1 MHLPSILAEHRLLP
15 DSLIRYGIR
24 KQLATHSQWLEKNPR
39 TTDSWIEELNSRVI
53 AESSEQSKEQHYEVP
68 TDYFN
73 LALGPHLKYSCC
85 IWDENTDS
93 LEKAEEAD
101 TYRKSGKP
109 LGPLHGMPVAIKDI
123 IGTYDMPTEC
133 GTVFRKKMS
142 NSQDSEI
149 VNLLKNSGAI
159 IMGKT
164 VTCELAYIHPS
175 KTKNPHDYSRTP
187 GGSSSGSAAAV
198 AAHMAPLS
206 VGSQTGG
213 SVIRPASYCGV
224 VGYKPS
230 YGLISRNGVLKVS
243 DKLDTM
249 GVFGKSVKDVALL
262 AKSLIRKD
270 LHDPSTIYFA
280 ADNMIQECEK
290 GPVFDPKFIFYKTK
304 NWKNINKKSQQA
316 FEFLIKNFKKNIEV
330 FDTPSYFDDIPKYH
344 QIIHE
349 VDMAN
354 NFQVYYKK
362 DKTKL
367 SKEMREAI
375 ARGLKYSAKEYGD
388 ASDFM
393 KQSYE
398 SYKEV
403 FEDYHGIITPS
414 SSGVAD
420 KGLKSTG
427 SADFQKIWTYLGLP
441 TISLPLLTGENDLP
455 LGVQLVGDK
464 LDDLRFLG
472 TANWLEKNCR
482 DEG

>member
-1 MHLPSILAEHRLLP
+1 MIDVSNFTANELASKLRSGEISSVDLCNKYLERIKKFEPEVKAWAHLDKKLL
-15 DSLIRYGIR
+15 
-24 KQLATHSQWLEKNPR
+24 
-39 TTDSWIEELNSRVI
+39 
-53 AESSEQSKEQHYEVP
+53 
-68 TDYFN
+68 
-73 LALGPHLKYSCC
+73 
-85 IWDENTDS
+85 

-101 TYRKSGKP
+101 NHRKSGKP

-142 NSQDSEI
+142 SSQDSEI

-164 VTCELAYIHPS
+164 ATTELAYIHPC
-175 KTKNPHDYSRTP
+175 KTTNPHDYTRTP
-187 GGSSSGSAAAV
+187 GGSSSGSAAVIAS
-198 AAHMAPLS
+198 HMAHLS
-206 VGSQTGG
+206 IGSQTAG
-213 SVIRPASYCGV
+213 STIRPASYCGV

-230 YGLISRNGVLKVS
+230 YGLISRSGVLKVS
-243 DKLDTM
+243 DKLDTI
-249 GVFGKSVKDVALL
+249 GLFGKTVKDVALL
-262 AKSLIRKD
+262 AKCLIKKD
-270 LHDPSTIYFA
+270 LYDPATVYFSA
-280 ADNMIQECEK
+280 EEMLEVCDK
-290 GPVFDPKFIFYKTK
+290 GPLFEPKFIFYKTDK
-304 NWKNINKKSQQA
+304 WKDINKKSQQA

-330 FDTPSYFDDIPKYH
+330 FDTPSYFKDIPKYL

-349 VDMAN
+349 TDMAN

-375 ARGLKYSAKEYGD
+375 GRGLKYSAKEYAD

-393 KQSYE
+393 QQSYD
-398 SYKEV
+398 SYSEV
-403 FEDYHGIITPS
+403 FEDYHGVITPS

-427 SADFQKIWTYLGLP
+427 SSDFQKNWTYMGLP
-441 TISLPLLTGENDLP
+441 AISLPLLTGENDLP
-455 LGVQLVGDK
+455 LGVQLVGNK

-472 TANWLEKNCR
+472 TANWLEKNCK